1 MIIVLEPKIKKSD
14 YDEVISYI
22 NNYKLTIHTSQGDN
36 HIILGLVGDTSRID
50 VKDIAG
56 LNGVRDAFRVSESYK
71 LCSRTFHPQNTVIDV
86 GNVRIGDEAIVMI
99 AGPCSVENREM
110 LIDISEKVYH
120 SGTNILR
127 GGAFK
132 PRSSPYTFQGL
143 GAKGLE
149 YLREAADKHQMP
161 VVSEIMDENDIE
173 LFCEF
178 VDIIQVGARNMYNYT
193 MLKKLASIKKPIIL
207 KRGLSATIE
216 EWLNSAEYIVS
227 GGNSNV
233 ILCERG
239 FRTFEKTTRFTL
251 DLSSVPVLKRLT
263 HLPIIVDPSHAMGNR
278 NYVLAMSRAAVAA
291 GADGIMIEV
300 HQNPDKALSDGPQS
314 LYPHQ
319 FTQLMGEIDL
329 IARAIGRR
337 MHGH

>member
-22 NNYKLTIHTSQGDN
+22 NEYKLTIHTSQGDN

-71 LCSRTFHPQNTVIDV
+71 LCSRTFHPQDSIIEV
-86 GNVRIGDEAIVMI
+86 GNVRIGGEAIVMI
-99 AGPCSVENREM
+99 AGPCSVENRDM
-110 LIDISEKVYH
+110 LIDLSEKVYNA
-120 SGTNILR
+120 GTNILR

-143 GAKGLE
+143 GAKGLDF
-149 YLREAADKHQMP
+149 LREAADKHQMP
-161 VVSEIMDENDIE
+161 VVSEIMDDHDLD
-173 LFCEF
+173 LFCNA

-193 MLKKLASIKKPIIL
+193 MLKKLATVNKPVIL
-207 KRGLSATIE
+207 KRGLSASIE

-227 GGNSNV
+227 GGNPNV

-263 HLPIIVDPSHAMGNR
+263 HLPVIVDPSHAMGNR
-278 NYVLAMSRAAVAA
+278 NYVLAMTRAAVAA

-314 LYPHQ
+314 LFPNQ

-337 MHGH
+337 LHKH